1 MKIEDIAFLVSVIV
15 AVLLSISIYS
25 LTNDL
30 FKSVVISTMI
40 SVIVG
45 TLILLKG
52 EEKMKDK
59 KLTDFV
65 LKVIA
70 WSLIFIGYIFLILVL
85 FKIIHSPEENFL
97 FLLIQSGI
105 LIELGRMETKIDI
118 LWSNFRKR
126 KKF

>member
-1 MKIEDIAFLVSVIV
+1 
-15 AVLLSISIYS
+15 
-25 LTNDL
+25 
-30 FKSVVISTMI
+30 
-40 SVIVG
+40 
-45 TLILLKG
+45 
-52 EEKMKDK
+52 MKDK
-59 KLTDFV
+59 KLTDFI

-70 WSLIFIGYIFLILVL
+70 WFLIFIGYVFLILVL

-118 LWSNFRKR
+118 LWLDFRKR